1 MLDVDPL
8 VLAGARCRD
17 LLHACATD
25 LGDDAELLERGVDDA
40 ELELCVRFRLEQK
53 IILAENLATIGGLL
67 PEGTLEAL
75 PRR

>member
-1 MLDVDPL
+1 M
-8 VLAGARCRD
+8 
-17 LLHACATD
+17 
-25 LGDDAELLERGVDDA
+25 DDA
-40 ELELCVRFRLEQK
+40 ELELCIRFRLEQK